1 MRSVT
6 EHAVGMG
13 RARWLSHYEGNGTGA
28 TLVFPHAGGSAAG
41 YRELAQALTVAGDV
55 YVMQYPRRGDRQH
68 EPAPLTVPAL
78 ARDLFEAAPW
88 AQLGQLRLFGHSMGA
103 VVAYE
108 FGCVAER
115 LGVPVQVLWASAGP
129 PPSVVAE
136 MEALPTTDAEILADL
151 ETLGGTESRLLR
163 DEEFV
168 ALLLPAVRGD
178 YDAINRYTYH
188 PEVRLTADIHALG
201 GVDDTRVDLAQLGR
215 WEEHTDGVYSLTQ
228 FPGGHFYIDQHYDDV
243 ARLVATRDVSQ

>member
-6 EHAVGMG
+6 EHPVDTG
-13 RARWLSHYEGNGTGA
+13 RARWLRHYPGDGA
-28 TLVFPHAGGSAAG
+28 GPTLVFPHAGGGAAG

-88 AQLGQLRLFGHSMGA
+88 AQLGPLRLFGHSMGA

-108 FGCVAER
+108 FGRIAES
-115 LGVPVQVLWASAGP
+115 LDVPVQMLWASAGP

-151 ETLGGTESRLLR
+151 QTLGGTESRLLR
-163 DEEFV
+163 DEESV

-178 YDAINRYTYH
+178 YDAINRYTYD
-188 PEVRLTADIHALG
+188 PQKRLTAGIHALG
-201 GVDDTRVDLAQLGR
+201 GVDDTRVDLAQLTR
-215 WEEHTDGVYSLTQ
+215 WEEHTDGAYTLTQ
-228 FPGGHFYIDQHYDDV
+228 FPGGHFYIDQHADDV
-243 ARLVATRDVSQ
+243 ARLVATQDVSQ